1 MTYFAGV
8 TTAPNTSS
16 TASGSLVPSLVGSL
30 LLVCCLDAAQAG
42 TTDPASPE
50 QTVPQPGEAAG
61 STDAADE
68 QCSVG
73 DLADPAWV
81 DRMRLRLSRA
91 ACASSAWFDGF
102 FGTERRYEDYRATYG
117 SVSLGTLWDER
128 DGFDPRL
135 RFRIRMQL
143 PQADAR
149 LNAFIGRVNR
159 EEFVTGREEQFD
171 ALPSRFGQE
180 DDDELLLGLGWSS
193 PARRGS
199 WFDTDVGVKIAL
211 PLDPYVRGS
220 WKLVHEFSNSTLL
233 RVRESAFWRNT
244 EGFGVTS
251 RADVDYVFNPGWLM
265 RWSGV
270 GTLSEQSQGVDW
282 YTTVTLFQSV
292 DEIRALAYQ
301 ASYSGETDREVPI
314 KDWGLQVIYRQRI
327 SREWLFVEL
336 RSSVTWPK
344 DEPQESREPNWG
356 VGIAV
361 EMLFGDRLRARQL
374 ERLQEIEET
383 R

>member
-8 TTAPNTSS
+8 TRGPNTPLPTFVSPM
-16 TASGSLVPSLVGSL
+16 ASLAGSL
-30 LLVCCLDAAQAG
+30 LLLCSPGAVEAATPDEAPSQ
-42 TTDPASPE
+42 
-50 QTVPQPGEAAG
+50 QTVPEPGEAAG
-61 STDAADE
+61 SADE
-68 QCSVG
+68 AVDQCDVG
-73 DLADPAWV
+73 NLADPAWV
-81 DRMRLRLSRA
+81 DRMRLRLSQA

-135 RFRIRMQL
+135 RFRIRLQL
-143 PQADAR
+143 PQADER
-149 LNAFIGRVNR
+149 LNAFIGRVDR
-159 EEFVTGREEQFD
+159 EEFVTGREEEFD

-180 DDDELLLGLGWSS
+180 DEDELLLGLGWSS
-193 PARRGS
+193 PDRRGS
-199 WFDTDVGVKIAL
+199 WFDSDVGVKIAL

-220 WKLVHEFSNSTLL
+220 WKLVHDFSKSTLL
-233 RVRESAFWRNT
+233 RLRESAFWRNT

-251 RADVDYVFNPGWLM
+251 RADLDYVLEPGLLS
-265 RWSGV
+265 RWTAV
-270 GTLSEQSQGVDW
+270 ATYSEESLGVDW
-282 YTTVTLFQSV
+282 YTTLTLFQSI
-292 DEIRALAYQ
+292 DEIRAFAYQ
-301 ASYSGETDREVPI
+301 VSYSGETDREVPI
-314 KDWGLQVIYRQRI
+314 KDWGVQLIYRQRI

-344 DEPQESREPNWG
+344 DEPQEPREPNWG
-356 VGIAV
+356 VGIAI